1 VLSGPLV
8 PSSSIPPQPEM
19 AEDWDVYFT
28 SRPPPLRS
36 ILVDLGLRE
45 TAPDPARGTLLRTR
59 MALLVPR
66 EDGLSDES
74 ETESLYAIE
83 DALFQELGRG
93 LGARYVG
100 RCTRA
105 GHREFFYYGKGA
117 EGFPI
122 ALMSVQLQ
130 FPHYHFEAET
140 ESDRDWNVYFEQ
152 LYPTELDLLSIQ
164 NRRVTEQLSDLGDTL
179 LEPRQVTHSMYFASP
194 HSREQFLKTIAAE
207 GFGVTLKETEEP
219 DAEYRYGVDL
229 TRHDRVDLN
238 SIDGLVVDLYLR
250 VVQAGGEYEG
260 WDTYPLTGQ
269 ST

>member
-1 VLSGPLV
+1 MSQL
-8 PSSSIPPQPEM
+8 PSSWIPLQKFVM

-45 TAPDPARGTLLRTR
+45 TAPDAARGTLLRTR
-59 MALLVPR
+59 IPLLVPR

-105 GHREFFYYGKGA
+105 GQREFFYYGRGG
-117 EGFPI
+117 ERFPV
-122 ALMSVQLQ
+122 ALVSVQMK
-130 FPHYHFEAET
+130 FPQYQFEAEA
-140 ESDRDWNVYFEQ
+140 EDDPDWNIYFEQ
-152 LYPTELDLLSIQ
+152 LYPTEIDLLSIQ
-164 NRRVTEQLSDLGDTL
+164 NRRVTEQLADLGDTL
-179 LEPRQVTHSMYFASP
+179 LEPRQVTHSMYFATP

-207 GFGVTLKETEEP
+207 GFGISLKETAEP

-229 TRHDRVDLN
+229 TRQDRVDLN

-250 VVQAGGEYEG
+250 VVQAGGEYDG
-260 WDTYPLTGQ
+260 WDTFPLTGQ

>member
-1 VLSGPLV
+1 
-8 PSSSIPPQPEM
+8 M

-45 TAPDPARGTLLRTR
+45 TAPDAARGTLLRTR
-59 MALLVPR
+59 IPLLVPR

-105 GHREFFYYGKGA
+105 GQREFFYYGRGGA
-117 EGFPI
+117 RFPV
-122 ALMSVQLQ
+122 ALLSVQMK
-130 FPHYHFEAET
+130 FPQYQFEAET
-140 ESDRDWNVYFEQ
+140 EDDPDWNIYFEQ
-152 LYPTELDLLSIQ
+152 LYPTEIDLLSIQ
-164 NRRVTEQLSDLGDTL
+164 NRRVTEQLADLGDTL
-179 LEPRQVTHSMYFASP
+179 LEPRQVTHSMYFATP

-207 GFGVTLKETEEP
+207 GFGISLKETEEP

-229 TRHDRVDLN
+229 TRQDRVDLN